1 MGVLYRVTAAIAELG
16 LDIRTARVQTL
27 GQEVVDAFYLI
38 DPYGE
43 KLTDPHALEAV
54 EVAVLYALETAP

>member
-1 MGVLYRVTAAIAELG
+1 MNLNCRMRIMRRYRFQIG
-16 LDIRTARVQTL
+16 LSQL

-54 EVAVLYALETAP
+54 EIAVLVND